1 GAAKE
6 AFARFLDDTK
16 FNANQIEFINLIVD
30 ELANKGIIAA
40 SRFYESPFTDISA
53 IGPDGLFTSA
63 QVDEM
68 VSIINDVKANAAA

>member
-1 GAAKE
+1 
-6 AFARFLDDTK
+6 
-16 FNANQIEFINLIVD
+16 LIVD